1 MNLTVLLLIAA
12 LDLAGVFFG
21 IRMLLSCFKDKPNR
35 TLFQKY
41 KLAVIFQF
49 VYQVTVLAINTV
61 EAGRGFGDQFENEE
75 SPCSVIS
82 LLSISLIFSL
92 ICNAIAMAVIHYHPA
107 LVNSDRSLSPN
118 QVMAS
123 SFAVGCVISAILS
136 WFSCFCQ
143 DCTSYAVFKVF
154 ICLLSFALVSLVA
167 WRTYKHIGDL
177 EYTSPKASPTTG
189 RLRLCCD
196 KKGILYSVCYGV
208 MVTILCLSLYRKLD
222 ETELDKKALY
232 LFAVNFIVGI
242 VFPVSFKDLID
253 SNFEEQTCKAIEQN
267 I

>member
-12 LDLAGVFFG
+12 LDLVGVFFG

-35 TLFQKY
+35 TLLQKY
-41 KLAVIFQF
+41 KLAVICQF

-61 EAGRGFGDQFENEE
+61 EAWRGFGDQFENEE

-82 LLSISLIFSL
+82 LLSISLIFFL
-92 ICNAIAMAVIHYHPA
+92 IYNAIAIAVIHYHPA
-107 LVNSDRSLSPN
+107 VMNSNRSLSPN

-123 SFAVGCVISAILS
+123 SFALGCVISAILS
-136 WFSCFCQ
+136 WFSCFCE

-154 ICLLSFALVSLVA
+154 ICLLWFALVSLVA
-167 WRTYKHIGDL
+167 WRTYKHIRDL
-177 EYTSPKASPTTG
+177 EHTAPKVSPPT
-189 RLRLCCD
+189 RHLRICCD
-196 KKGILYSVCYGV
+196 KKCILYLVCYGV
-208 MVTILCLSLYRKLD
+208 MVTILCLSLYQKLD
-222 ETELDKKALY
+222 ETEPDKKALY
-232 LFAVNFIVGI
+232 LFAVNLVVGI

-253 SNFEEQTCKAIEQN
+253 SNFEDQTYKAIEQN